1 MKKILFIFVLL
12 LLALPLV
19 NAKEKK
25 AKKSKKTPKNKTKIE
40 KTQKSDSLE
49 LEEND
54 GIYEI
59 DGVEFDDTEIITREQ
74 IDTMFSLANQLN
86 ADIYAAIQ
94 EEDEDAAKELDFVI
108 AEQKAQLDKMLPALK
123 GSSEWSAQDE
133 ERLKAINADYKAFKK
148 QYKPRQ

>member
-1 MKKILFIFVLL
+1 MKKIFFIFALL

-40 KTQKSDSLE
+40 KTQNSDSLE

-123 GSSEWSAQDE
+123 VSSEWTAQDE

>member
-123 GSSEWSAQDE
+123 RSSEWSAQDE

>member
-1 MKKILFIFVLL
+1 MKKIFFIFAL

-123 GSSEWSAQDE
+123 GSSEWTAQDE

>member
-1 MKKILFIFVLL
+1 MKKIFFIFAL

>member
-1 MKKILFIFVLL
+1 MKKIFFIFAL

-123 GSSEWSAQDE
+123 VSSEWTAQDE

>member
-1 MKKILFIFVLL
+1 MKKIFFIFAVL